1 MGGGARLLRRRA
13 LVGPWAKRPKGRK
26 AEATLG
32 IAMLA
37 VGLIISLVAVTVEGS
52 LSTGL
57 FAAGFLLVVGGVM
70 LLATSR
76 RR

>member
-1 MGGGARLLRRRA
+1 M
-13 LVGPWAKRPKGRK
+13 
-26 AEATLG
+26 EATLG
-32 IAMLA
+32 MAMLA
-37 VGLIISLVAVTVEGS
+37 VGLIVFLVAATVEGG

-57 FAAGFLLVVGGVM
+57 FAAGFLLVAGGAV